1 MRGSRMGSRMRSG
14 GGFTILEIVLA
25 MAILFLGMTAVL
37 GFLSVGAALSRTAQV
52 RGDAAQAVEA
62 VVADLEENAFP
73 MLSEG
78 EALGRAPIRVGE
90 PRSFVERPVPGY
102 PGLRYSATLTPEP
115 DPPPDRA
122 LEYRVEVEIAWRAA
136 GERRSR
142 RFTTLITAEIPFG
155 ERMRRTFLMP
165 EDSGG
170 AEPRGAD
177 RR

>member
-1 MRGSRMGSRMRSG
+1 MRGRRR
-14 GGFTILEIVLA
+14 GFTILEIVLA

-37 GFLSVGAALSRTAQV
+37 GFLSVGAALARTAQV

-73 MLSEG
+73 MLSG
-78 EALGRAPIRVGE
+78 EALGRAGE

-102 PGLRYSATLTPEP
+102 PGLRYSATLTPDP
-115 DPPPDRA
+115 DPPAGRA

-142 RFTTLITAEIPFG
+142 RFQTLLTAEIPFG
-155 ERMRRTFLMP
+155 ERMRRTFLMSDDP
-165 EDSGG
+165 GG
-170 AEPRGAD
+170 AELPERD